1 MTRTLCRWPLGLLVC
16 VVPFLSGCAL
26 LPGHPATLQV
36 GVVRSAIERTTL
48 VRLDEVTPPV
58 AASGLQ
64 SMRATMSGTGRS
76 GTIAALVFWDGASSV
91 MPLGTGRA
99 TSTSVE
105 TRQLPGG
112 LLAIR
117 RLNVVVLYKR
127 RSTGPDLSTSLRRA
141 LADAPVS

>member
-1 MTRTLCRWPLGLLVC
+1 MT
-16 VVPFLSGCAL
+16 
-26 LPGHPATLQV
+26 GHPATLQV
-36 GVVRSAIERTTL
+36 GVIRSAIERTTL
-48 VRLDEVTPPV
+48 LRLDYLSPPAA

-64 SMRATMSGTGRS
+64 SLRASMSGDGR
-76 GTIAALVFWDGASSV
+76 GGIIGVLVFWDEASSET
-91 MPLGTGRA
+91 PLGTGRA

-117 RLNVVVLYKR
+117 RLNVIVLYTR

>member
-1 MTRTLCRWPLGLLVC
+1 MTRTLRRWPLGLLIC
-16 VVPFLSGCAL
+16 MAPLLSGCAL
-26 LPGHPATLQV
+26 LPGHPATLQA

-58 AASGLQ
+58 AATGLQ
-64 SMRATMSGTGRS
+64 SMRATMSGAGRG
-76 GTIAALVFWDGASSV
+76 GTIAALVFWDTASST
-91 MPLGTGRA
+91 MPLGIGRE

-112 LLAIR
+112 ILAIR
-117 RLNVVVLYKR
+117 RLNVIVLYMR

-141 LADAPVS
+141 LAGAPAS